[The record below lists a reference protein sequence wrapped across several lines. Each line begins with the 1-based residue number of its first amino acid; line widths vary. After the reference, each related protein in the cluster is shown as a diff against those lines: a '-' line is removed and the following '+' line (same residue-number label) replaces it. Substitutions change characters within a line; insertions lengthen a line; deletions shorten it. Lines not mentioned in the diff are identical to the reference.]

1 MTSKKFITI
10 ICFIF
15 LIIFGPLIFLSVKYV
30 DHATLFDW
38 TIFDLV
44 ELFVTDLL
52 GTLFGYFLSVIAPK
66 QDKKIDIEAS
76 YIDIVIDD
84 LTYIIKS
91 IEQKKEKTLKENE
104 QRDILLMFRMVSND
118 LNSYISLPNKGK
130 DPKLD
135 QIKNLIFDLKSIITD
150 EPFVTKKISYD
161 AYSNAF
167 EKYCILKSQLT
178 FYKNSL
184 FF

>member
-10 ICFIF
+10 VCFIF

-44 ELFVTDLL
+44 ELFVTALI

-135 QIKNLIFDLKSIITD
+135 QIQRKYHMMHILMLLKNIAFLNHNLLFTKNLF
-150 EPFVTKKISYD
+150 F
-161 AYSNAF
+161 SN
-167 EKYCILKSQLT
+167 S
-178 FYKNSL
+178 
-184 FF
+184 FFML